1 MQPYLPGPNS
11 VIVMDNC
18 RIPCQIHQL
27 RCFYYIVKTD
37 WGEVDTPGMA
47 LHHLLTSKKLRKMP
61 INQYVAQVDRD
72 ISMAN
77 IKEDMTK
84 AHMLLL
90 GLPPDL
96 KEKLRDWEVPLK
108 VTKT

>member
-1 MQPYLPGPNS
+1 
-11 VIVMDNC
+11 
-18 RIPCQIHQL
+18 
-27 RCFYYIVKTD
+27 
-37 WGEVDTPGMA
+37 
-47 LHHLLTSKKLRKMP
+47 MP